1 MIMKKILAAILS
13 MITIVT
19 MCCSCGT
26 KPYEE
31 VILGEWYG
39 ESYGYVYTVFSFYDN
54 GTCDCR
60 YGGKWAIVNGN
71 ILRITDSWGDTD
83 NFDIIS
89 LNKDYLIV
97 KDGGGTERKYYR
109 DKDELKKMI
118 DEGKK

>member
-1 MIMKKILAAILS
+1 MKKILAVILV
-13 MITIVT
+13 MLTIVT
-19 MCCSCGT
+19 ICCSCGT

-31 VILGEWYG
+31 VILGEWYD
-39 ESYGYVYTVFSFYDN
+39 ESYGYTYTVFSFYDN

-71 ILRITDSWGDTD
+71 ILRITDSWGDTE

-97 KDGGGTERKYYR
+97 TDPYGKERKFYR
-109 DKDELKKMI
+109 DEDELKKTI
-118 DEGKK
+118 EEKTK